1 MFALLWPAMQSTESI
16 TFNGACDDELQ
27 PMLITVLFNRLEH

>member
-1 MFALLWPAMQSTESI
+1 MFALLRPAMQSTEST

-27 PMLITVLFNRLEH
+27 PMLITVLFNQLQH